1 MLATARLEQHR
12 FKLLLLMRNYD
23 AAFEIARTMFLR
35 LRDIRHGADPRG
47 LEGDVVAVGKL
58 QHDLDQLRYIHVP
71 NQLNPS
77 TLRKLW
83 SLCSSP
89 VRIAPP
95 YCPRFFV
102 WRLQWP

>member
-1 MLATARLEQHR
+1 
-12 FKLLLLMRNYD
+12 
-23 AAFEIARTMFLR
+23 
-35 LRDIRHGADPRG
+35 
-47 LEGDVVAVGKL
+47 VAVGKL

-83 SLCSSP
+83 SLCSSL

-95 YCPRFFV
+95 YCPRFLCPAITVALMSIMSVPAGSWGAFAGC
-102 WRLQWP
+102 